1 MANTSL
7 ICQYK
12 LVCLPG
18 SKTEIEEAQLT
29 NFSRFISKLIRE
41 ALSKTFRRMKKLHDS
56 IDLDLAKY
64 LLISQRKFSFEL
76 FWKILNLKIKISQLG
91 SKSSSNTL
99 IRKRIRT
106 GEETSTIKFQGTTQ
120 LSITGIQWHFSYPSI
135 PHYQAYALNWFPK
148 ITFLQPHQQQTDW
161 LRFIKTSPL
170 VK

>member
-41 ALSKTFRRMKKLHDS
+41 ALSKTLFRRMKKLHDS

-64 LLISQRKFSFEL
+64 LLISQRKLSFE
-76 FWKILNLKIKISQLG
+76 F
-91 SKSSSNTL
+91 
-99 IRKRIRT
+99 
-106 GEETSTIKFQGTTQ
+106 F
-120 LSITGIQWHFSYPSI
+120 
-135 PHYQAYALNWFPK
+135 
-148 ITFLQPHQQQTDW
+148 
-161 LRFIKTSPL
+161 
-170 VK
+170 

>member
-41 ALSKTFRRMKKLHDS
+41 ALSKTLFRRMKKLHDS

-64 LLISQRKFSFEL
+64 LLISQRKLSFEL

-91 SKSSSNTL
+91 SESSSNTL
-99 IRKRIRT
+99 IRKTIRKT
-106 GEETSTIKFQGTTQ
+106 EETNTEENQGKTHSRQDPNHFFSWST
-120 LSITGIQWHFSYPSI
+120 H
-135 PHYQAYALNWFPK
+135 
-148 ITFLQPHQQQTDW
+148 
-161 LRFIKTSPL
+161 
-170 VK
+170 